1 MTLATK
7 LRDNKAVYA
16 GAGAVDLAV
25 EKLREVPV
33 RVNRLQDTARETAR
47 ENATRLQENIKG
59 FQEKVD
65 TKDLPS
71 AAVAYATQLG
81 TRVAEVIDELA
92 ERGRTLVSRVEADVP
107 EITEPRPGQA
117 ATEAVRAAA
126 DTGRVAAE
134 GAAETARTAAVTG
147 RVVAEG
153 AAETTR
159 AAADTGRVAA
169 EGAAETT
176 RAAVDTGKAAAGTAR
191 AKAATA
197 KKTAQN
203 AAKKV
208 GD

>member
-7 LRDNKAVYA
+7 LRDNKAVHA
-16 GAGAVDLAV
+16 GAGVVDLAA

-47 ENATRLQENIKG
+47 ENASRLQENIKG
-59 FQEKVD
+59 LQDKVE
-65 TKDLPS
+65 TRDLPS

-92 ERGRTLVSRVEADVP
+92 ERGRTLVNRVEADVP
-107 EITEPRPGQA
+107 EIAEPKPSPAAADTE
-117 ATEAVRAAA
+117 RAAA
-126 DTGRVAAE
+126 DTGK
-134 GAAETARTAAVTG
+134 
-147 RVVAEG
+147 
-153 AAETTR
+153 
-159 AAADTGRVAA
+159 AAADTGAA
-169 EGAAETT
+169 ASD
-176 RAAVDTGKAAAGTAR
+176 AVKAAADTGAAAADTVKATAATAR

-197 KKTAQN
+197 KKTAQS

>member
-7 LRDNKAVYA
+7 LRDNKAVHA

-33 RVNRLQDTARETAR
+33 RVNRLQDTAK
-47 ENATRLQENIKG
+47 ENASRLQENI
-59 FQEKVD
+59 QENIKELQDKVE

-81 TRVAEVIDELA
+81 TRVVEVIDELA
-92 ERGRTLVSRVEADVP
+92 ERGRTLVNRVEADVP
-107 EITEPRPGQA
+107 EISEPKPGTA
-117 ATEAVRAAA
+117 AADAVRAAA
-126 DTGRVAAE
+126 DTGAAAAE
-134 GAAETARTAAVTG
+134 GAAETARTAADTG
-147 RVVAEG
+147 QIAAEG
-153 AAETTR
+153 AAETVR
-159 AAADTGRVAA
+159 AAADTGR
-169 EGAAETT
+169 
-176 RAAVDTGKAAAGTAR
+176 AAAGSAR

-197 KKTAQN
+197 KKTAQS